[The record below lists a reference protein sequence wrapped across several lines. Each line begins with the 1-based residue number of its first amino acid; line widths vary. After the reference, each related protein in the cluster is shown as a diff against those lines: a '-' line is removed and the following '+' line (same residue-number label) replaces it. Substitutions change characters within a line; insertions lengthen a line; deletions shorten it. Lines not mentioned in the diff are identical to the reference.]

1 MHELCR
7 SIILLKYK
15 WGEILRLD
23 KYLKLSRLIK
33 RRTVAQEMAEI
44 GAVRVNKRQCKPA
57 AEVREDDVVEI
68 AYPRRIL
75 TVKVLTADET
85 ALKRNATAYT
95 VIEEKEAA
103 AGEKP
108 W

>member
-1 MHELCR
+1 M
-7 SIILLKYK
+7 
-15 WGEILRLD
+15 RLD

-57 AEVREDDVVEI
+57 AEVREGDVVEI
-68 AYPRRIL
+68 AYPRRVL

-85 ALKRNATAYT
+85 ALKRNAPAYT
-95 VIEEKEAA
+95 VMMKKRPPPVRNRGRRWNDQPETGK
-103 AGEKP
+103 GKSGCRV
-108 W
+108 

>member
-1 MHELCR
+1 M
-7 SIILLKYK
+7 
-15 WGEILRLD
+15 RLE
-23 KYLKLSRLIK
+23 KYLKLSRLVT

-57 AEVREDDVVEI
+57 ADVREDDIVEV

-75 TVKVLTADET
+75 SVKVLTADET
-85 ALKRNATAYT
+85 ALKRNAPAYAI
-95 VIEEKEAA
+95 IEEREAA
-103 AGEKP
+103 SGEKP